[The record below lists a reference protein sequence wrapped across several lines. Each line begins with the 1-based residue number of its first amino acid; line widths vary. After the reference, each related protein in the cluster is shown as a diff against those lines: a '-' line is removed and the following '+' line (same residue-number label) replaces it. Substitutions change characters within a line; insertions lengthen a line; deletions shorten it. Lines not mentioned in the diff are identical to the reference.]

1 MKIRALEETDL
12 DFVHR
17 LNNEYA
23 NMSYWF
29 EEPYQSLSELQ
40 SLYKKH
46 ILDES
51 ERRFIIEEESE
62 RIGVVELIE
71 IDFIH
76 SNCEIQIIVDGQYSG
91 KGYASKA
98 FKMAID
104 YAFLVLNLHK
114 IYLFVDVTNEKAVHI
129 YQKQNFKIEGTL
141 QEHFY
146 TRGQYNDCHVM
157 GLLKKNW
164 ISYGGHEPL
173 Q

>member
-12 DFVHR
+12 DFVHH
-17 LNNEYA
+17 LNNEYSI
-23 NMSYWF
+23 MSYWF

-46 ILDES
+46 LLDES
-51 ERRFIIEEESE
+51 ERRFIIENDSE
-62 RIGVVELIE
+62 RIGVVELVE

-76 SNCEIQIIVDGQYSG
+76 SNCEIQIIVDEGYGG
-91 KGYASKA
+91 KGYASQA

-146 TRGQYNDCHVM
+146 TRGKYNDCHVM
-157 GLLKKNW
+157 GLLKDDW
-164 ISYGGHEPL
+164 IK
-173 Q
+173 QQK